1 MEHYVCLICDRS
13 FCRWALGAL
22 AESPSQRTCLAS
34 YQHRDALNPIQWSS
48 FKKKEGSSLI
58 DEVTGRKCSEMSES
72 KEQGGAPPEGP
83 GDHVSLSAYQD
94 DRRMQFWSLK
104 APAGNDVLWK
114 PQDNDLGPVLFWVA
128 TCRWHGIRW
137 CVTEFCWQTKNKIKT
152 KKNLIAWV
160 RGRLLARGH
169 ARDVLSFEPEPRNGE
184 HRAQT
189 SQPVS
194 PGRTAESWHTTVA
207 GLSFFPFKVASEKSN
222 SEPHAFKVALCQ
234 LNHHSTLPLSF

>member
-1 MEHYVCLICDRS
+1 MRLQEGNALRCQSQKSREEPRQKVLGITSACLPTRKAGE
-13 FCRWALGAL
+13 CR
-22 AESPSQRTCLAS
+22 
-34 YQHRDALNPIQWSS
+34 
-48 FKKKEGSSLI
+48 
-58 DEVTGRKCSEMSES
+58 
-72 KEQGGAPPEGP
+72 
-83 GDHVSLSAYQD
+83 
-94 DRRMQFWSLK
+94 FWSLK
-104 APAGNDVLWK
+104 APAGTDVLWK

-137 CVTEFCWQTKNKIKT
+137 CVSEFCWQTENKIKT

-169 ARDVLSFEPEPRNGE
+169 ARGVLSFEPEPRNGE

-194 PGRTAESWHTTVA
+194 PGRTAESWRTTVA
-207 GLSFFPFKVASEKSN
+207 GLSFFPFKVGSEKSN